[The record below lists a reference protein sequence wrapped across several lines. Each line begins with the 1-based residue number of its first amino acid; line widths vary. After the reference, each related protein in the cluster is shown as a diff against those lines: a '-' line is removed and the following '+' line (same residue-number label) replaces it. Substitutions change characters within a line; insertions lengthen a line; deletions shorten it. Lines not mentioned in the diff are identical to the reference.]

1 MRQLSMLE
9 LELIVGGYNESYGYG
24 DSSLVVDGDNATM
37 SFTAADYEGG
47 VQQMQAAGLT
57 IPPIT
62 IPIDLGGGAKIS
74 ITTPKI
80 KLS

>member
-1 MRQLSMLE
+1 MRQLSTIE
-9 LELIVGGYNESYGYG
+9 LELIVGGYSDSYAYG
-24 DSSLVVDGDNATM
+24 DSSLVLDGDNAHITV
-37 SFTAADYEGG
+37 TAADYNGG
-47 VQQMQAAGLT
+47 VAEMQAAGLT

-62 IPIDLGGGAKIS
+62 IPIDLGGGFKVS